1 VTSSDIYLS
10 QEAYDKFV
18 EELAFLKTKRRR
30 ELAKEV
36 GEARSHGDISENA
49 EYDAAKE
56 AQGLNEKQIAELEEK
71 LSRARIIDDTAMEKD
86 KAYVGAIL
94 KLKDLSSNEQIE
106 YVLVSEMEA
115 DFAQGK
121 ISITSP
127 VGKGLL
133 GHKKGDTVEITV
145 PAGTLKYKILD
156 VSR

>member
-1 VTSSDIYLS
+1 MTSSDIYLS